1 MTEDEL
7 RCTPVEWD
15 LIEVE
20 VALVPE
26 VRERQ
31 QGSAIR
37 RPAGEVMDPVGPA
50 GESARPGPVGVQDPD
65 RPALVAALV
74 RAVRQLRATRRDLVR
89 ADAVAFVGEAAG
101 HAAGDRDAPELH
113 GAGEIAHVEERR
125 SVRRQGEPRRA
136 ARVENPCQRGGHG
149 PSVARRGGQCDAVG
163 GRVLA
168 AAAVVALMACAC
180 APGGGIAAAPP
191 TPSAAAPVISD
202 IVIQSGLVVPWD
214 VAVAPD
220 GRMFV
225 TERPGTI
232 SVFESTAK
240 MAKRTAT
247 TQVAGIRAMGE
258 AGLLGLALD
267 PDFASNETFYVCASR
282 TDQGEWRNQI
292 LRYRM
297 SGTTLALDA
306 VVMRT
311 GIVAAGVHDACRL
324 RFGPDRK
331 LWIATGDAGQGSL
344 AQDAASL
351 NGKVLR
357 INADGTVPY
366 DNPTLTGQPAPGPV
380 YALGLRN
387 PGGMAFHPATGACY
401 VVDAGDQMQDEI
413 DVVTAGANFG
423 WPAALGPGGS
433 LRGFKDPA
441 WSSGTAGYA
450 VAGAVFLTGTDW
462 GSWNDSLVIATL
474 KEQDLRRFSVEGPQ
488 VLAREVL
495 FDRKYGRLRSATIAP
510 DGALILTTSNGSGD
524 RIIRVTPAR

>member
-1 MTEDEL
+1 
-7 RCTPVEWD
+7 
-15 LIEVE
+15 
-20 VALVPE
+20 
-26 VRERQ
+26 
-31 QGSAIR
+31 
-37 RPAGEVMDPVGPA
+37 
-50 GESARPGPVGVQDPD
+50 
-65 RPALVAALV
+65 
-74 RAVRQLRATRRDLVR
+74 
-89 ADAVAFVGEAAG
+89 
-101 HAAGDRDAPELH
+101 
-113 GAGEIAHVEERR
+113 
-125 SVRRQGEPRRA
+125 
-136 ARVENPCQRGGHG
+136 
-149 PSVARRGGQCDAVG
+149 VG

-168 AAAVVALMACAC
+168 AAAVVVLMVCAC
-180 APGGGIAAAPP
+180 APGGGIAAAP
-191 TPSAAAPVISD
+191 TQSAAAPVMSD
-202 IVIQSGLVVPWD
+202 TVIQSGLIVPWD

-220 GRMFV
+220 GRMLV

-240 MAKRTAT
+240 MAKRIAT
-247 TQVAGIRAMGE
+247 TQVVGIRAMGE

-267 PDFASNETFYVCASR
+267 PDFANNEIFYVCASR

-311 GIVAAGVHDACRL
+311 GIAAAGVHDACRL
-324 RFGPDRK
+324 RFGPDHK
-331 LWIATGDAGQGSL
+331 LWIATGDAGQGTL
-344 AQDAASL
+344 AQDVASL

-366 DNPTLTGQPAPGPV
+366 DNPILTGQPAPGPV

-387 PGGMAFHPATGACY
+387 PGGIAFHPATGACY

-433 LRGFKDPA
+433 PRGFKDPA

-450 VAGAVFLTGTDW
+450 VAGAAFLSGAEW

-474 KEQDLRRFSVEGPQ
+474 KEQDLRRFSVEGAQ
-488 VLAREVL
+488 VLARDVL
-495 FDRKYGRLRSATIAP
+495 FDRKYGRLRGATIAP

-524 RIIRVTPAR
+524 QIVRVAPAR